1 MHCPFCQHPNNR
13 VLESRSAESG
23 RSIRRR
29 RECLCCARRFT
40 TYERIEYVPITVV
53 KRDGHSELFDRSKV
67 LRGLVRACEKT
78 EVSSQLM
85 ETIVDDIEADLQQR
99 ANREVDSV
107 EIGEMVLAKLQ
118 PINEV
123 AFVRFASVYRQ
134 FKGIRDFT
142 DTLKQLRNQS
152 NEQHEHLSLEEM
164 EQGTEQPTLAIS
176 TTN

>member
-13 VLESRSAESG
+13 VLESRSAEAG

-29 RECLCCARRFT
+29 RECLRCERRFT

-53 KRDGHSELFDRSKV
+53 KRNNDHELFERSKV

-78 EVSSQLM
+78 PVSSQVI
-85 ETIVDDIEADLQQR
+85 ETIVDDIEAELQQR
-99 ANREVDSV
+99 ASREVHSA

-118 PINEV
+118 TINEV

-134 FKGIRDFT
+134 FQGIRDFA
-142 DTLKQLRNQS
+142 DA
-152 NEQHEHLSLEEM
+152 LSLL
-164 EQGTEQPTLAIS
+164 QDDSDTAAVDDPQRNSSSSYAVSGVSP
-176 TTN
+176 